1 VVISGDESRALVS
14 NGRIGQTGRGM
25 AFSLFYWGNDDGAGR
40 DKYTMLLDGARF
52 ADENGFCA
60 VWTPERHFHAF
71 GGPYPNPAVTGAAVA
86 AVTRNLSVRAGS
98 CVAPLHHPARIA
110 EDWAVID
117 NLTNGRAALGIA
129 AGWQPDDFVL
139 RPENTPP
146 ANKPAMF
153 QTIETL
159 RALWRGEEVAFPLA
173 DGTEHKVL
181 TQPRPVSKELPI
193 WVTTAGNPDTWRE
206 AGAIGAN
213 VLTHLLGQSI
223 TEVGEKI
230 GIYHNALREAGRD
243 PADHTV
249 TLMLHSY
256 LAGDR
261 ETARETA
268 RGPMKDY
275 LRSAAGLIKQF
286 AWAFP
291 AFKKPKGVDN
301 PMQIDIQALS
311 EEELEAILD
320 FAFERYF
327 NDSGLFG
334 TVEDALDRVE
344 QLKRIGVDEIACLI
358 DYGIE
363 RQKVLGGLTPIAE
376 VLKRANAG
384 DALAEDD
391 FSIAAQILRHG
402 VTHLQCTPS
411 MARMLVGND
420 EARTA
425 LARVKNLMIGGE
437 ALPGSLVAELQ
448 SATEARIENMYGPT
462 ETTIWSTTQPATGGA
477 GLTGIGRPIANT
489 QTYVLDDAMQ
499 PVPIG
504 VPGELYIG
512 GEGVARGY
520 WQRPDLTAERF
531 LDDPFRPANRIY
543 RTGDLARWRADGG
556 LDFLGRAD
564 HQIKLRGYRIE
575 LGEIEARIDAVPGVR
590 QSVVVAREDT
600 PGNPQL
606 VGYYIEAAPVDSASI
621 RAALAASLPAH
632 MVPAQLVRLEVFPLT
647 PNKKIDRSALPAPQA
662 RTRAANVTPISAQA
676 STAGRIAAIWTRILG
691 VEGIGPQDHF
701 FDLGGHSLLAVQAHR
716 EIRAELGT
724 AKLSITDIFRF
735 PVLSALAAE
744 VDRLSRGEAPDT
756 ASSPDTSDRSDTSER
771 AAGRAE
777 AMSRRRQMRAARGR
791 GERDVS

>member
-1 VVISGDESRALVS
+1 
-14 NGRIGQTGRGM
+14 M
-25 AFSLFYWGNDDGAGR
+25 
-40 DKYTMLLDGARF
+40 
-52 ADENGFCA
+52 
-60 VWTPERHFHAF
+60 
-71 GGPYPNPAVTGAAVA
+71 
-86 AVTRNLSVRAGS
+86 
-98 CVAPLHHPARIA
+98 
-110 EDWAVID
+110 
-117 NLTNGRAALGIA
+117 
-129 AGWQPDDFVL
+129 
-139 RPENTPP
+139 
-146 ANKPAMF
+146 
-153 QTIETL
+153 
-159 RALWRGEEVAFPLA
+159 A

-206 AGAIGAN
+206 AGEIGAN

-223 TEVGEKI
+223 DEVGDKI
-230 GIYHNALREAGRD
+230 KLYHQALRDAGRD

-256 LAGDR
+256 LASDR
-261 ETARETA
+261 DQAREVA

-291 AFKKPKGVDN
+291 AFKKPKGVSN
-301 PMQIDIQALS
+301 PMQLDLGILS

-363 RQKVLGGLTPIAE
+363 RQKVLDGLRPIAE
-376 VLKRANAG
+376 VLKRANQG
-384 DALAEDD
+384 DALAADD
-391 FSIAAQILRHG
+391 FSIAAQIIRHG

-420 EARTA
+420 EAKMA
-425 LARVKNLMIGGE
+425 LARVKHLMVGGE
-437 ALPGSLVAELQ
+437 ALTGSLVAELQ
-448 SATEARIENMYGPT
+448 AATGAHIENMYGPT
-462 ETTIWSTTQPATGGA
+462 ETTIWSTTQTATGGE
-477 GLTGIGRPIANT
+477 GITGVGTPIANT
-489 QTYVLDDAMQ
+489 QVYVLDETMQ

-531 LDDPFRPANRIY
+531 LDDPFKPGNRVY
-543 RTGDLARWRADGG
+543 RTGDLVRWRADGG

-575 LGEIEARIDAVPGVR
+575 MGEIETQIDAVPGVR
-590 QSVVVAREDT
+590 QSVVIPREDT
-600 PGNPQL
+600 PGNVQL
-606 VGYYIEAAPVDSASI
+606 AAYYLETAPVDPAAI
-621 RAALAASLPAH
+621 RAHLAAELPAH
-632 MVPAQLVRLEVFPLT
+632 MVPAHFVRLDAFPLT
-647 PNKKIDRSALPAPQA
+647 PNKKIDRKALPAPRA
-662 RTRAANVTPISAQA
+662 RAAAPSNVTPITAQA
-676 STAGRIAAIWTRILG
+676 STAGRIAAIWTKILG

-716 EIRAELGT
+716 EIKAELG
-724 AKLSITDIFRF
+724 ADRLSITDIFRF
-735 PVLSALAAE
+735 PLLSALAGE
-744 VDRLSRGEAPDT
+744 VDRLTRGDAPEPETPPTTT
-756 ASSPDTSDRSDTSER
+756 APER
-771 AAGRAE
+771 AINRAE
-777 AMSRRRQMRAARGR
+777 AMSRRRQMRAARAGR
-791 GERDVS
+791 G

>member
-1 VVISGDESRALVS
+1 
-14 NGRIGQTGRGM
+14 M
-25 AFSLFYWGNDDGAGR
+25 
-40 DKYTMLLDGARF
+40 
-52 ADENGFCA
+52 
-60 VWTPERHFHAF
+60 
-71 GGPYPNPAVTGAAVA
+71 
-86 AVTRNLSVRAGS
+86 
-98 CVAPLHHPARIA
+98 
-110 EDWAVID
+110 
-117 NLTNGRAALGIA
+117 
-129 AGWQPDDFVL
+129 
-139 RPENTPP
+139 
-146 ANKPAMF
+146 
-153 QTIETL
+153 
-159 RALWRGEEVAFPLA
+159 
-173 DGTEHKVL
+173 L

-223 TEVGEKI
+223 AEVGEKI
-230 GIYHNALREAGRD
+230 RIYHAALREAGRD

-261 ETARETA
+261 EAARETA

-301 PMQIDIQALS
+301 PMQLDLGVLS

-344 QLKRIGVDEIACLI
+344 QFKRIGVDEIACLI

-363 RQKVLGGLTPIAE
+363 RQKVLDGLKPIAE

-420 EARTA
+420 EAKTA

-448 SATEARIENMYGPT
+448 SATDARIENMYGPT
-462 ETTIWSTTQPATGGA
+462 ETTIWSTTQAATGGE
-477 GLTGIGRPIANT
+477 GITGIGRPIANT
-489 QTYVLDDAMQ
+489 QVYVLDDAMQ

-531 LDDPFRPANRIY
+531 LDDPFKPGNRVY

-564 HQIKLRGYRIE
+564 HQVKLRGHRIE
-575 LGEIEARIDAVPGVR
+575 LGEIEARLDAVPGLG
-590 QSVVVAREDT
+590 QSVVIAREDT

-606 VGYYIEAAPVDSASI
+606 VGYYTEAAPVDPATI

-632 MVPAQLVRLEVFPLT
+632 MVPAHLVRMEAFPLT
-647 PNKKIDRSALPAPQA
+647 PNKKIDRKALPAP
-662 RTRAANVTPISAQA
+662 RPRADMPANVTPITAQA
-676 STAGRIAAIWTRILG
+676 GTAGRIAAIWTRILG

-716 EIRAELGT
+716 EIRAELG
-724 AKLSITDIFRF
+724 AGKLSITDIFRF

-744 VDRLSRGEAPDT
+744 VDRLAGGETGTGRPPAQDAATPD
-756 ASSPDTSDRSDTSER
+756 R
-771 AAGRAE
+771 AASRAE
-777 AMSRRRQMRAARGR
+777 AMSRRRAMRAARTGGR
-791 GERDVS
+791 RDVS

>member
-1 VVISGDESRALVS
+1 
-14 NGRIGQTGRGM
+14 
-25 AFSLFYWGNDDGAGR
+25 
-40 DKYTMLLDGARF
+40 
-52 ADENGFCA
+52 
-60 VWTPERHFHAF
+60 
-71 GGPYPNPAVTGAAVA
+71 
-86 AVTRNLSVRAGS
+86 
-98 CVAPLHHPARIA
+98 
-110 EDWAVID
+110 
-117 NLTNGRAALGIA
+117 
-129 AGWQPDDFVL
+129 
-139 RPENTPP
+139 
-146 ANKPAMF
+146 
-153 QTIETL
+153 
-159 RALWRGEEVAFPLA
+159 
-173 DGTEHKVL
+173 
-181 TQPRPVSKELPI
+181 VSKELPI

-206 AGAIGAN
+206 AGEIGAN

-223 TEVGEKI
+223 DEVGDKI
-230 GIYHNALREAGRD
+230 KLYHQALRDAGRD

-256 LAGDR
+256 LASDR
-261 ETARETA
+261 DQAREVA

-291 AFKKPKGVDN
+291 AFKKPKGVNN
-301 PMQIDIQALS
+301 PMQLDLGILS

-363 RQKVLGGLTPIAE
+363 RQKVLDGLRPIAE
-376 VLKRANAG
+376 VLKRANQG

-391 FSIAAQILRHG
+391 YSIAAQIIRHG

-420 EARTA
+420 EARMA
-425 LARVKNLMIGGE
+425 LARVKHLMVGGE

-448 SATEARIENMYGPT
+448 AATDAHIENMYGPT
-462 ETTIWSTTQPATGGA
+462 ETTIWSTTQTATGGE
-477 GLTGIGRPIANT
+477 GITGVGTPIANT
-489 QTYVLDDAMQ
+489 QVYVLDEAMQ

-504 VPGELYIG
+504 VPGELFIG

-531 LDDPFRPANRIY
+531 LDDPFKPGNRVY
-543 RTGDLARWRADGG
+543 RTGDLVRWRADGG

-575 LGEIEARIDAVPGVR
+575 MGEIETQIDAVPGVR
-590 QSVVVAREDT
+590 QSVVIPREDT
-600 PGNPQL
+600 PGNVQL
-606 VGYYIEAAPVDSASI
+606 AAYYLETAPVDPAVI
-621 RAALAASLPAH
+621 RAHLAAELPAH
-632 MVPAQLVRLEVFPLT
+632 MVPAHLVRLDAFPLT
-647 PNKKIDRSALPAPQA
+647 PNKKIDRKALPAPRA
-662 RTRAANVTPISAQA
+662 RVAAPSNVTPITAQA
-676 STAGRIAAIWTRILG
+676 STAGRIAAIWTKILG

-716 EIRAELGT
+716 EIKAELG
-724 AKLSITDIFRF
+724 AERLSITDIFRF
-735 PVLSALAAE
+735 PVLSALAGE
-744 VDRLSRGEAPDT
+744 VDRLTRGDAPEPETPPTTT
-756 ASSPDTSDRSDTSER
+756 APER
-771 AAGRAE
+771 AINRAE
-777 AMSRRRQMRAARGR
+777 AMSRRRQMRAARAGR
-791 GERDVS
+791 G